1 MPPNLQPVPD
11 RQLPTAERLAQ
22 LHEALASAGDP
33 HDVILEIGRIGD
45 ASSVSFL
52 IEALRNLASAR
63 ADLEVVQQNVV
74 SWAMP
79 SIATVRDTVLGVTEF
94 AWAVALLTLAGDLFI
109 L

>member
-45 ASSVSFL
+45 ASSVPFL
-52 IEALRNLASAR
+52 IEALAKSGQAPVQTLKSFSRTLFRGRCRVSQLFETQYSASQSSR
-63 ADLEVVQQNVV
+63 GPL
-74 SWAMP
+74 P
-79 SIATVRDTVLGVTEF
+79 C
-94 AWAVALLTLAGDLFI
+94 
-109 L
+109 